1 MTDDGL
7 RVRLLG
13 TQAPRIYEPGG
24 DIARDVLERYVL
36 GREVRL
42 ETDGAVADDEGWLL
56 RYVFVGDTLVN
67 ALVVRKGFLAV
78 ELPEVPLVHGDTLL
92 VLERTAAR
100 VGKGLWPFNV
110 YTPPSFAV
118 PEEFLADTSGS
129 DPWLET
135 VSYDRADE
143 YYGRIVRVVGTVVAT
158 YKSDKVFIMNFHQDY
173 RRHFKAVVFSR
184 DLPKFPPYPEDFYKK
199 RVVRVT
205 GLVKEYN
212 GAAEMILNDPEQI
225 EILR

>member
-1 MTDDGL
+1 
-7 RVRLLG
+7 
-13 TQAPRIYEPGG
+13 
-24 DIARDVLERYVL
+24 
-36 GREVRL
+36 
-42 ETDGAVADDEGWLL
+42 L

-78 ELPEVPLVHGDTLL
+78 DLPEGPVVHGDTLL

-135 VSYDRADE
+135 VSYDRAEE
-143 YYGRIVRVVGTVVAT
+143 YYGRIIRVVGTVVAT
-158 YKSDKVFIMNFHQDY
+158 YRSDKVFIMERPGADRSPPVGSSCRAPDPTIQDSRCDTFGHRGAGCRSRSWSRSCCCWL
-173 RRHFKAVVFSR
+173 RRQPPGWSWGADVRSR
-184 DLPKFPPYPEDFYKK
+184 GKWCQWIP
-199 RVVRVT
+199 
-205 GLVKEYN
+205 
-212 GAAEMILNDPEQI
+212 
-225 EILR
+225 